1 MKFNRQNP
9 TPLFEQVKNLILE
22 RIESGELRPHQQIPS
37 EREWEEQL
45 GISRQ
50 TIRRAIDELVHTHL
64 LYRHPGKGTYV
75 AAAPPVAPIQISG
88 HTLITTNKHDHSFTT
103 VRIEQTGPPDFVH
116 SLLKLQEDEQVV
128 FVEQVQRVRGEPRY
142 VHRSYL
148 PLQIGIPLLDNEDS
162 HLPLFDMLITLC
174 RQTPVLGRE
183 RLSPIVL
190 TGEDADLLGL
200 PAGMLAQRMVGV
212 VLDPDDQVIEAHE
225 LVIRADHFK
234 LDFEFDLAPSRA
246 ADSSDKL

>member
-1 MKFNRQNP
+1 M
-9 TPLFEQVKNLILE
+9 
-22 RIESGELRPHQQIPS
+22 
-37 EREWEEQL
+37 
-45 GISRQ
+45 
-50 TIRRAIDELVHTHL
+50 
-64 LYRHPGKGTYV
+64 
-75 AAAPPVAPIQISG
+75 AAAQPAAPVQISG
-88 HTLITTNKHDHSFTT
+88 HTIITTNKHDHSFQT
-103 VRIEQTGPPDFVH
+103 VRIERTSPPEFIC
-116 SLLKLQEDEQVV
+116 SLLEIQKDEQVV
-128 FVEQVQRVRGEPRY
+128 VVEQVQRVRGEPRY

-148 PLQIGIPLLDNEDS
+148 PLRIGRPLLDMEDG

-190 TGEDADLLGL
+190 TGEDAALLGL
-200 PAGMLAQRMVGV
+200 PVGMLAQRMVGV

-234 LDFEFDLAPSRA
+234 LDFEFNLAPSRA